1 MMTARTLLIQINELL
16 SILLAEGLAIDS
28 NSAIIRE
35 SGHDSILTW
44 ANAPDRLFDAL
55 VGKFASIAEYRN
67 LIENR
72 HYHCML
78 FDGSIIQFGF
88 LFSNNTLSKHRNCYY
103 PCPLIITS
111 SDIEAIQ
118 TEYDFVT
125 LFDLLLTQE
134 IDALRAAISVSE
146 FSNLQNLLRLS
157 TPLRFDFNPRSQ
169 TDTHPASHL
178 HMLNEECRWP
188 VFGPI
193 SVGHFVR
200 FIFRH
205 FYPNIWSKFDVL
217 RSWGLQFHTRS
228 ITDQERGELFIECND
243 FSQRT

>member
-1 MMTARTLLIQINELL
+1 MVTARALLIQINELL
-16 SILLAEGLAIDS
+16 SFLLEEGLAIDS

-35 SGHDSILTW
+35 SGNDLILTW

-55 VGKFASIAEYRN
+55 VGKFASINEYRN

-78 FDGSIIQFGF
+78 FDGSIIQFGY
-88 LFSNNTLSKHRNCYY
+88 LFTNNILSKHRNCYY

-118 TEYDFVT
+118 SGHDFVT

-134 IDALRAAISVSE
+134 IDTLRAGISKSE
-146 FSNLQNLLRLS
+146 FSDKQNLLQFS
-157 TPLRFDFNPRSQ
+157 TPFRFDYDPSSQ

-178 HMLNEECRWP
+178 HVLNEECRWP

-200 FIFRH
+200 FVFRH
-205 FYPNIWSKFDVL
+205 FYPKVWSKYDVL
-217 RSWGLQFHTRS
+217 RNWGLQFHIRS

>member
-1 MMTARTLLIQINELL
+1 
-16 SILLAEGLAIDS
+16 
-28 NSAIIRE
+28 
-35 SGHDSILTW
+35 
-44 ANAPDRLFDAL
+44 
-55 VGKFASIAEYRN
+55 
-67 LIENR
+67 
-72 HYHCML
+72 ML
-78 FDGSIIQFGF
+78 FDGSIIQFGY
-88 LFSNNTLSKHRNCYY
+88 LFTNNILSKHRNCYY

-118 TEYDFVT
+118 SGHDFVT

-134 IDALRAAISVSE
+134 IDALRAGISKSE
-146 FSNLQNLLRLS
+146 FSDKQNLLQFS
-157 TPLRFDFNPRSQ
+157 TPFRFDYDPSSQ

-178 HMLNEECRWP
+178 HVLNEECRWP

-200 FIFRH
+200 FVFRH
-205 FYPNIWSKFDVL
+205 FYPKVWSKYDVL
-217 RSWGLQFHTRS
+217 RNWGLQFHTRS

>member
-1 MMTARTLLIQINELL
+1 MVTARALLIQINELL
-16 SILLAEGLAIDS
+16 SFLLEEGLAIDS

-35 SGHDSILTW
+35 SGNDLILTW

-55 VGKFASIAEYRN
+55 VGKFASITEYRN

-78 FDGSIIQFGF
+78 FDGSIIQFGY
-88 LFSNNTLSKHRNCYY
+88 LFTNNILSKHRNCYY

-118 TEYDFVT
+118 SGHDFVT

-134 IDALRAAISVSE
+134 IDTLRAGISKSE
-146 FSNLQNLLRLS
+146 FSNEQNLLRFS
-157 TPLRFDFNPRSQ
+157 TPFRFDYDPSSQ

-178 HMLNEECRWP
+178 HVLNEECRWP

-200 FIFRH
+200 FVFRH
-205 FYPNIWSKFDVL
+205 FYPKVWSQYDVL
-217 RSWGLQFHTRS
+217 RNWGLQFHTRS

>member
-1 MMTARTLLIQINELL
+1 MVTARALLIQINELL
-16 SILLAEGLAIDS
+16 SFLLEEGLAIDS

-35 SGHDSILTW
+35 SGNDLILTW

-55 VGKFASIAEYRN
+55 VGKFASINEYRN

-78 FDGSIIQFGF
+78 FDGSIIQFGY
-88 LFSNNTLSKHRNCYY
+88 LFTNNTLSKHRNCYY
-103 PCPLIITS
+103 SCPLIITS

-118 TEYDFVT
+118 SGHDFVT

-134 IDALRAAISVSE
+134 IDTLRAGISKSE
-146 FSNLQNLLRLS
+146 FSNEQNLLRFS
-157 TPLRFDFNPRSQ
+157 TPFRFDYDPSSQ

-178 HMLNEECRWP
+178 HVLNEECRWP

-200 FIFRH
+200 FVFRH
-205 FYPNIWSKFDVL
+205 FYPKVWSQYDVL
-217 RSWGLQFHTRS
+217 RNWGLQFHTRS